1 MRSNTSGLHR
11 VEAGLAVFVLATVV
25 LVGWTASG
33 EAATSTPVL
42 TIAPSPTGGALTDG
56 GSVALSVGPNSRF
69 SPHARIE
76 VLECSAPGGALPI
89 DDSTCDGNTVQLG
102 SVLIAAD
109 GSFQVPSYTIYQ
121 LPNSDLGEQSNHAPV
136 CNSSEE
142 CVLYVGQ
149 DQNDFSQPKLFS
161 APFTVHPG
169 NPSAASPAPAGTGA
183 SGTGAT
189 SGVATGSGPSSS
201 PGAAA
206 PKASSS
212 GGSSPAKGSGSSS
225 RPPGTLAFTGL
236 PDLPWLAGTGLALV
250 IIGMVA
256 IRYRREVP
264 L

>member
-1 MRSNTSGLHR
+1 
-11 VEAGLAVFVLATVV
+11 VFVLATLV

-33 EAATSTPVL
+33 QAATSTPVL
-42 TIAPSPTGGALTDG
+42 TIAPGPTGGALADG

-161 APFTVHPG
+161 APFTVRPG
-169 NPSAASPAPAGTGA
+169 DPTTASPPPSANGGSGA
-183 SGTGAT
+183 GAT

-201 PGAAA
+201 SGAAA

-212 GGSSPAKGSGSSS
+212 RGSSPAKGSGSSS
-225 RPPGTLAFTGL
+225 RPPGALAFTGL

-250 IIGMVA
+250 IIGTVA